1 VGALSYRS
9 LITLHHESAVAPLAN
24 GPRVRTVIEQ
34 HTNRRRRRRRATP
47 SGCSHRRRLSQ
58 HPRGDAAEALTA
70 SELSETCGL
79 PLSTTYRKLDLL
91 TATGLLDEHTRV
103 RQSGKHASEYTRSV
117 DDVVVSLGTPGGTEL
132 RMSRT
137 GSRERIDPPVPVV
150 GDRVR

>member
-1 VGALSYRS
+1 MNRLLLPPRTIRAPEQSSSDTRIIAGENAVQRVLDAL
-9 LITLHHESAVAPLAN
+9 T
-24 GPRVRTVIEQ
+24 
-34 HTNRRRRRRRATP
+34 
-47 SGCSHRRRLSQ
+47 
-58 HPRGDAAEALTA
+58 DADCRNVLETTRAEALTA
-70 SELSETCGL
+70 SELSETCDL

-117 DDVVVSLGTPGGTEL
+117 DDVVVSLGTRGGTQL

-137 GSRERIDPPVPVV
+137 GRRERVDPPSPVV

>member
-1 VGALSYRS
+1 MSRLLLPSRTARASEQS
-9 LITLHHESAVAPLAN
+9 SSST
-24 GPRVRTVIEQ
+24 RTVVAEGAVQRLLDALTDADCRNILG
-34 HTNRRRRRRRATP
+34 AT
-47 SGCSHRRRLSQ
+47 R
-58 HPRGDAAEALTA
+58 AEALTA

-117 DDVVVSLGTPGGTEL
+117 DDVVVSLDTPGGTEL